1 VIFISLLIVKCAAGV
16 SEGKGV
22 DNVGNLRWRKDDDDL
37 SWWEVGNGRDG
48 CGGGMYFYQI

>member
-1 VIFISLLIVKCAAGV
+1 MSLLIVKCVAGV

-22 DNVGNLRWRKDDDDL
+22 DNVGNLQWRKDDDDL

-48 CGGGMYFYQI
+48 GGGGMYFYQI